1 MWDDY
6 GFAKLLTDTKK
17 IVIEKGIQSI
27 GSYSFD
33 NLKNVTEVVI
43 ADTVTTIKSNAFE
56 YINGTVEIPKSVV
69 KVEENAFSDAKKFI
83 IYGDVKGYETSAFGY
98 CNDTEVVL
106 HGEAQDL
113 GKALYINGGNI
124 TVTIASDNTKCKVS
138 NGCLLSSDAKQLYYC
153 INARDSV
160 KIPDTVE
167 TISTAAFCGKYFK
180 TLTLGTN
187 VKTIGDF
194 AFEYTGIKTITT
206 NKKLTNVGTKA
217 FDGTRIKNVNF
228 SKNVKLGVAAFP
240 KTATIKNLKKFKYS
254 QTTLETAKLGKTNY
268 NIKFAKVS
276 GAKGYQ
282 VNVKKGKKTY
292 KYFTTKNSYTKK
304 APSTLTKGY
313 EAKKTYELEENAYLK
328 NVDGAAY
335 VTVRPYKVVKGK
347 KSYGKWSEKMVL
359 NAYK

>member
-1 MWDDY
+1 M
-6 GFAKLLTDTKK
+6 
-17 IVIEKGIQSI
+17 
-27 GSYSFD
+27 
-33 NLKNVTEVVI
+33 TEVVI

-69 KVEENAFSDAKKFI
+69 KVEENAFSDAKKFV
-83 IYGDVKGYETSAFGY
+83 IYGDVKGYETSALGY

-113 GKALYINGGNI
+113 GKALYINSGNV
-124 TVTIASDNTKCKVS
+124 TVTIAGDNSKCKVS
-138 NGCLLSSDAKQLYYC
+138 NGCLLSSDSKQLYYC

-167 TISTAAFCGKYFK
+167 TISTSAFCGKYFK

-206 NKKLTNVGTKA
+206 NKKLTSVGTKA
-217 FDGTRIKNVNF
+217 FYGTRIKNVNF
-228 SKNVKLGVAAFP
+228 SKNVKIGVAAFP

-254 QTTLETAKLGKTNY
+254 RTTLETAKLGKTNY

-304 APSTLTKGY
+304 APGTLTKGY
-313 EAKKTYELEENAYLK
+313 EAKKNYELKENAYLK
-328 NVDGAAY
+328 NVTDAAY
-335 VTVRPYKVVKGK
+335 VTVRPYKNVKGK

-359 NAYK
+359 NSYK